1 MQRFCNYYE
10 REEMNNSRF
19 SLFTTLMFVL
29 VFLICG
35 IVVAGAQGDQKI
47 KAKNL
52 PAAVTAA
59 FQKAY
64 PNAKI
69 KGTSKEVENGKTIYE
84 VESVDGKINR
94 DLLYNV
100 DGTVIEIEET
110 VPVKAL
116 PSDVADALK
125 KNFPKGKV
133 LKSEKL
139 TKGETIQYEMVIK
152 SGKEQH
158 EVVFDTKGAIVKDTK
173 NAPKTK
179 EGKEEKEEKEKD

>member
-1 MQRFCNYYE
+1 
-10 REEMNNSRF
+10 MNKSRL
-19 SLFTTLMFVL
+19 SLIAILAFVVAL
-29 VFLICG
+29 LICTT
-35 IVVAGAQGDQKI
+35 VVVSAQGEQQI
-47 KAKNL
+47 KAKDL
-52 PAAVTAA
+52 PVAVTAA

-69 KGTSKEVENGKTIYE
+69 KGSSKEVENGKTLYE

-94 DLLYNV
+94 DLLYNE
-100 DGTVIEIEET
+100 DGTCAEIEET

-133 LKSEKL
+133 MKSEKL
-139 TKGETIQYEMVIK
+139 TKGETIQYEMVIR

-158 EVVFDTKGAIVKDTK
+158 EVVFDIKGAIVKNTK
-173 NAPKTK
+173 KAPKAK
-179 EGKEEKEEKEKD
+179 EGKEEKEENEKD

>member
-1 MQRFCNYYE
+1 MIANI
-10 REEMNNSRF
+10 
-19 SLFTTLMFVL
+19 VL
-29 VFLICG
+29 VLVLLVG
-35 IVVAGAQGDQKI
+35 ATVVAGAQGEQKI

-69 KGTSKEVENGKTIYE
+69 KGTSKEVENGKTMYE
-84 VESVDGKINR
+84 VESVDGKTNR
-94 DLLYNV
+94 DLLYNE
-100 DGTVIEIEET
+100 DGTCEEIEET
-110 VPVKAL
+110 LPVKAL
-116 PSDVADALK
+116 PSEVADAMK

-173 NAPKTK
+173 KAPKAK
-179 EGKEEKEEKEKD
+179 EGKEENEKD

>member
-1 MQRFCNYYE
+1 
-10 REEMNNSRF
+10 MNNSRF
-19 SLFTTLMFVL
+19 SLFTVSVL
-29 VFLICG
+29 VLAFLISASA
-35 IVVAGAQGDQKI
+35 VAIAQGEQKI

-59 FQKAY
+59 FHKSY
-64 PNAKI
+64 PNATI
-69 KGTSKEVENGKTIYE
+69 KGASKEAENGKTIYE

-94 DLLYNV
+94 DLLYNE
-100 DGTVIEIEET
+100 DGTCVEIEET
-110 VPVKAL
+110 VAMKAL
-116 PSDVADALK
+116 PSEVADALK

-158 EVVFDTKGAIVKDTK
+158 EVVFDPKGAVVKDTK
-173 NAPKTK
+173 MTVKAK
-179 EGKEEKEEKEKD
+179 EGKEDKEEKEEKD

>member
-1 MQRFCNYYE
+1 
-10 REEMNNSRF
+10 
-19 SLFTTLMFVL
+19 
-29 VFLICG
+29 
-35 IVVAGAQGDQKI
+35 
-47 KAKNL
+47 
-52 PAAVTAA
+52 VTAA

-69 KGTSKEVENGKTIYE
+69 KGTSKEVENGKTLYE

-94 DLLYNV
+94 DLLYNA
-100 DGTVIEIEET
+100 DGTCAEIEES

-116 PSDVADALK
+116 PSDVAASLK

-139 TKGETIQYEMVIK
+139 TKGETIQYELLVK

-158 EVVFDTKGAIVKDTK
+158 EVVFDPQGAIVKDTK
-173 NAPKTK
+173 KTPKAK
-179 EGKEEKEEKEKD
+179 EGKEEKEENEKD